1 MIAATQARTRL
12 YKAMNWCTD
21 GILISLRRHCEGAAI
36 IEVFTSE
43 HGRQAGLVRGGGSR
57 RSRDP
62 RWRNFDPG
70 LWVIEAEDRQAR
82 SLLDEPCL
90 SG

>member
-1 MIAATQARTRL
+1 
-12 YKAMNWCTD
+12 MNRRNE

-57 RSRDP
+57 RSCDP
-62 RWRNFDPG
+62 HRRSFDPG